1 MAKSHFYVCGM
12 IVGVVAFATAAP
24 PIQPKA
30 GEPLPGLTPNQRFMF
45 DTGLEYYDTPLLAA
59 DGRGPGFNNTSCSA
73 CHSTPLGG
81 WGEISVTHFGNRLPN
96 GDFDFLTSLGGPV
109 FQSQALS
116 PGCAEV
122 LPDVSIANHVRTRV
136 TPSVLAFGLVE
147 AIPDASIIANEDP
160 EDLNQDGISGRA
172 HRVHPIENPTITRIG
187 RFGWKAQIATVLS
200 FSGDAA
206 RNEMGLT
213 NRIVP
218 EETAPNGDPALLAQC
233 DAVAEIEDKADE
245 HGITFIDG
253 VTAFQRYLGQPPQSP
268 RSGMSGEVIFNNVGC
283 AQCHTPSFTTSNDT
297 SLEAAIRGKTIR
309 IYSDFLLHDMG
320 STADGI
326 PDGEASGSE
335 MKTPPLWN
343 LRTRPFLIHSHETS
357 VPSNLSFQERVEIAI
372 AAHAGEGF
380 TSRSAYLSLS
390 NSDKSKVISFLD
402 SLGRNDYDI
411 DGNGDVELNDYA
423 QILAHVTD
431 TDVSPDEAWAVADLN
446 QNHKIDADEIEQLQ
460 ALLEID
466 GDCNQNGIN
475 DWRDISSGLSLD
487 TNQNGSPDECDGLIC
502 TQRTLQAQGLGGPIP
517 GGNQG
522 LSKVIT
528 LPTTKQ
534 GTLFAL
540 RLTLQIKH
548 DWLQDLTITLKHGT
562 DTVTIQSPS
571 CGGFH
576 DIDGSYVFTDAKWNN
591 VVLVGLCQGS
601 TTDRG
606 GSNEETRFLINPG
619 TFKFTGSINTLI
631 QDQIAGAW
639 TLNIKDSQ
647 FRNTNGLLK
656 DWKLEIRYDDSTE
669 TADCNENGTP
679 DCSEIDNVELNCD
692 QNDVL
697 DSCELDFPF
706 TGNDQNGNGIL
717 DRCEIAAGDQS
728 DCDGDGI
735 FDSLE
740 LDSDGDGVPDDCDG
754 CPNNAG
760 LIVPGPCGCGSVNG
774 DDDFDG
780 VPNCLDGCPTDRFK
794 TSPGECGCGIPDI
807 DTDRDGTFDCFDL
820 CPNDP
825 NKIAPGQ
832 CGCGVPD
839 VDTDGDGTADCN
851 DLCPNDPNKI
861 APGQCGCGVPDVDTD
876 GDGKSDCV
884 DLCPN
889 DPNKIAPGNCGCG
902 NPETAD
908 CGDSDGD
915 GVPNGQDGCPA
926 DPNKNAPGICGC
938 GTPDIDS
945 DNDGT
950 LDCQDQCPNDPNK
963 ITPGACGCGILDTD
977 ADGNGIPDCL
987 ESGGLAIGQVENPLA
1002 ANGAGFGWSVDVDG
1016 EYAIA
1021 GARNQP
1027 INGAANQGMASIL
1040 HRQANGQ
1047 WASQAILLAPNGVA
1061 GDGFGA
1067 RVSLSDRIAVVTA
1080 PNAQSAKGVAYIFER
1095 NDTTND
1101 WTFVQQIQ
1109 AADALASDNFG
1120 NSVSISNGVIAVG
1133 ASRANVGANFDQG
1146 AVYVFS
1152 KSGSNVWTQE
1162 TKLIASDGSAL
1173 DGLGN
1178 SVSLEDGLLV
1188 SGAPFDDTGS
1198 MNNHGS
1204 AYLFRRIS
1212 AGNWVQRAKISAGT
1226 ESANA
1231 LFGRE
1236 VGTDGD
1242 SIVINAPDQNGG
1254 AAYVY
1259 GVTGTTDTVSAATSL
1274 IAPNVISGAAYAGCV
1289 SISGNR
1295 LLVAAGFD
1303 TVGTEFRAGSV
1314 YVFVKNQQ
1322 NAWVHKDKLVQSNAS
1337 TGDFFGWVAA
1347 IDKDMVIVGAVGDN
1361 TDSVSD
1367 AGSVSFFD
1375 LNPADCDD
1383 DGIPD
1388 VDSDGD
1394 GIADCSD
1401 TDNDNDGTA
1410 DVSDLCPRDPLK
1422 TAPGTCGCG
1431 VTDSNV
1437 DTDQDGVIDCIDNCP
1452 FAANSNQSDCDNNGK
1467 GDVCE
1472 PQLDCNG
1479 NGLLDSCDIATGKST
1494 DFNFNGIPDEC
1505 EPATIKVPSQFATI
1519 QSAINAA
1526 PSDGII
1532 LVSPGIYSGSINTQG
1547 KAVKIHGRGGP
1558 NVTILDG
1565 AAVLTSLVIFQNG
1578 EGPGTVLSGFTV
1590 RRGTNGTPLSPGSQF
1605 KVGGGIYVN
1614 QCSPTIVNCV
1624 ISQCRGEYGGGM
1636 YLLYSS
1642 SFIDRCVFKNNAAI
1656 EYGGGLQAFG
1666 GSVHMQ
1672 DCIFDDNVCGFNGGG
1687 MHLVGGALKL
1697 LRCTISN
1704 NVSLTS
1710 GGGISWDCAI
1720 TTTPTVNVPLEMSN
1734 CVLEDNFAV
1743 FDGGGAYFWGLNT
1756 GAPPASIIGSLL
1768 CGNVPDEY
1776 FGPAI
1781 LTGITEIC
1789 SDCNLNGTPDADD
1802 IAVNPTLDC
1811 NSNGRIDTC
1820 EVAAGLVPD
1829 RNKNGT
1835 PDECEE
1841 STRFVPSEYSSIG
1854 SAVTAAQPGDT
1865 VWIAPGVYSE
1875 TINVKGK
1882 AITIKGGGPEPV
1894 IIDGSNIN
1902 DSLFIATTNET
1913 PDTVIDGIVFRNGR
1927 VGSTLLIAPSIRVGG
1942 GAYVDNAS
1950 PTFRNCI
1957 FEQCL
1962 SQYGG
1967 GAYFIHFSG
1976 RIESCV
1982 FQFNSAIQDG
1992 GGLQLN
1998 NCAATV
2004 VDCRF
2009 DLNVAT
2015 RWGGGL
2021 HIDFGNNQ
2029 IFSSVM
2035 QQNQAINEFGGG
2047 VSWYGGATPPMPTSL
2062 KLNNCEI
2069 DLNQSLKSSGGL
2081 FVWGAMNSSSP
2092 PAIITDS
2099 MICDNFPD
2107 DISGSWTDNGGNNLC
2122 NCVFD
2127 LDRSGIVDSAD
2138 VSLALLDIGPCAAC
2152 STDVD
2157 GSGNVDSADIA
2168 LLLLN
2173 AGPCQ

>member
-1 MAKSHFYVCGM
+1 MTKSHFYVCGM

-24 PIQPKA
+24 PMQPKA

-45 DTGLEYYDTPLLAA
+45 DTGLEYYDTPLLVA
-59 DGRGPGFNNTSCSA
+59 DGKGPGFNNTSCSA

-116 PGCAEV
+116 SGCAEV

-147 AIPDASIIANEDP
+147 AISDASIIANEDP

-320 STADGI
+320 ATADGI

-343 LRTRPFLIHSHETS
+343 LRTRPFLIHSHETN
-357 VPSNLSFQERVEIAI
+357 VPSNLPFRERVEIAI

-380 TSRSAYLSLS
+380 ASRNSYLSLS

-431 TDVSPDEAWAVADLN
+431 TDVSPDEAWSVADLN

-460 ALLEID
+460 ALLEIA

-487 TNQNGSPDECDGLIC
+487 TNQNGSPDECDGLFC
-502 TQRTLQAQGLGGPIP
+502 TERTLQAQGLGGPIP

-522 LSKVIT
+522 LSKVISV
-528 LPTTKQ
+528 PTTKR
-534 GTLFAL
+534 GTLSAL

-562 DTVTIQSPS
+562 DIATIQSG
-571 CGGFH
+571 CGIFH
-576 DIDGSYVFTDAKWNN
+576 DIDGSYVFTDLKWNN
-591 VVLVGLCQGS
+591 AVLTGLCEGS

-606 GSNEETRFLINPG
+606 GSNPETRLLINPG
-619 TFKFTGSINTLI
+619 TFKFSGSINTLI

-639 TLNIKDSQ
+639 TLNIKDSV
-647 FRNTNGLLK
+647 FRNNHGILK
-656 DWKLEIRYDDSTE
+656 DWKLEIRYDNTE
-669 TADCNENGTP
+669 IVDCNDNGTP
-679 DCSEIDNVELNCD
+679 DCSEIENFELNCD

-717 DRCEIAAGDQS
+717 DRCEIASREQS

-740 LDSDGDGVPDDCDG
+740 LDSDLDGVPDDCDG

-794 TSPGECGCGIPDI
+794 TSPGECGCGVPDI
-807 DTDRDGTFDCFDL
+807 DTDRDGTPDCFDL

-832 CGCGVPD
+832 CGCGESD

-926 DPNKNAPGICGC
+926 DPNKSAPGICGC

-950 LDCQDQCPNDPNK
+950 LDCQDQCPNDPTK
-963 ITPGACGCGILDTD
+963 ITPGACGCGIPDTD
-977 ADGNGIPDCL
+977 ADANGIPDCL

-1021 GARNQP
+1021 GARHQP
-1027 INGAANQGMASIL
+1027 INGASNQGMASIL

-1095 NDTTND
+1095 NETTSD

-1109 AADALASDNFG
+1109 AGDALASDNFG

-1133 ASRANVGANFDQG
+1133 ASRANIGANFDQG

-1162 TKLIASDGSAL
+1162 AKLIASDGSAL

-1212 AGNWVQRAKISAGT
+1212 AGNWAQRTKIRAGT

-1236 VGTDGD
+1236 VSTDGD
-1242 SIVINAPDQNGG
+1242 SILINAPDQNGG

-1274 IAPNVISGAAYAGCV
+1274 IVPNVISGAAYAGCV

-1322 NAWVHKDKLVQSNAS
+1322 NAWVHKDKLVQLNAS

-1383 DGIPD
+1383 DGVPD

-1401 TDNDNDGTA
+1401 TDNDNDGTP
-1410 DVSDLCPRDPLK
+1410 DISDLCPRDPLK

-1565 AAVLTSLVIFQNG
+1565 AAVLTSLVIFENG
-1578 EGPGTVLSGFTV
+1578 EGPETVLSGFTV
-1590 RRGTNGTPLSPGSQF
+1590 RRGTNGTPLSPGSKW
-1605 KVGGGIYVN
+1605 KVGGGIYVD

-1672 DCIFDDNVCGFNGGG
+1672 DCIFDDNVCGFNGGA
-1687 MHLVGGALKL
+1687 MHLVGGALKI

-1710 GGGISWDCAI
+1710 GGGISWDCVTTI
-1720 TTTPTVNVPLEMSN
+1720 TPIVNVPLEMSN

-1776 FGPAI
+1776 FGPA
-1781 LTGITEIC
+1781 TFSGITEIC

-1820 EVAAGLVPD
+1820 EVAARLVLD

-1854 SAVTAAQPGDT
+1854 SAVMAAEPGDT

-1882 AITIKGGGPEPV
+1882 AITIKGGGSEPV

-1927 VGSTLLIAPSIRVGG
+1927 VGSTLLSAPSTRVGG

-1967 GAYFIHFSG
+1967 GAYFLNFSG

-1992 GGLQLN
+1992 GGLQLHD
-1998 NCAATV
+1998 CAATV
-2004 VDCRF
+2004 VDSRF

-2021 HIDFGNNQ
+2021 HIVFGNNK
-2029 IFSSVM
+2029 FFGSVM
-2035 QQNQAINEFGGG
+2035 KQNQAINEFGGG

-2092 PAIITDS
+2092 PAIITDTV
-2099 MICDNFPD
+2099 ICDNFPD
-2107 DISGSWTDNGGNNLC
+2107 NISGSWTDNGGNDLC

-2127 LDRSGIVDSAD
+2127 LDRSGFVDTGD
-2138 VSLALLDIGPCAAC
+2138 VSMVLLDIGVCTGC
-2152 STDVD
+2152 STDLD
-2157 GSGNVDSADIA
+2157 GSGNVDSGDVSI
-2168 LLLLN
+2168 LLLN
-2173 AGPCQ
+2173 AGPCE